1 MYHYHAR
8 RETPVLVDQ
17 VDEGEGDGEEAE
29 EQVGEGEIGD
39 ENIPSCRRHL
49 KDKIWQNL
57 VTVRMK
63 KQIIFWPPTLPS
75 ENQLK

>member
-8 RETPVLVDQ
+8 REAPVLVDQ

-49 KDKIWQNL
+49 KDKIWQTLVNL
-57 VTVRMK
+57 RMQ

>member
-8 RETPVLVDQ
+8 REAPVLVDQ

-29 EQVGEGEIGD
+29 EQVGKGEIGD

-49 KDKIWQNL
+49 AK
-57 VTVRMK
+57 
-63 KQIIFWPPTLPS
+63 FS
-75 ENQLK
+75 